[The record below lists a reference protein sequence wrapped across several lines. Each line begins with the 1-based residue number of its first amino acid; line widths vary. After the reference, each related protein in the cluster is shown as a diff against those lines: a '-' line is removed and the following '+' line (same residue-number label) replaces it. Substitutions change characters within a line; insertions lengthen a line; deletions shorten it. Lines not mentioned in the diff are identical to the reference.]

1 LTNNSDRNL
10 MYRLK
15 LLLFFLIAT
24 ALSSCSDNTNQTTV
38 DEVSTPPSVQAEEQ
52 AEIRFVNLTEQQT
65 SDLSIET
72 TIVERKNTE
81 FPIIVSGAVAAAPE
95 HVAIISTPVSGR
107 ITRIYAHE
115 GEEVKQGAPL
125 LEMESLE
132 YAELAANFMEA
143 RAEKSYLEQQVNR
156 LSSLVEKKISP
167 QSSLDRAQAD
177 LSRADARIRAA
188 RARLQAIGINDST
201 INSWNGD
208 TESEKAVLTMYA
220 TIDGKINHHLIDLG
234 QAVNAND
241 MLMDLVNNEQVLLR
255 GFVDPDDIP
264 YLQTG
269 AKAIVSQRISR
280 DDGERMRSLETDITT
295 IQPGLDQENR
305 SIVVNSHLRTEN
317 QWPVIG
323 QSVRIE
329 YTAITPDEVISVP
342 MSAVQYEGENATVFV
357 KVSNLQYEIR
367 TIRID
372 RIMQESAIVGSG
384 LEEGEEVAISQVF
397 SLKALGKFEEFA
409 ED

>member
-1 LTNNSDRNL
+1 MHRLIPLLT
-10 MYRLK
+10 
-15 LLLFFLIAT
+15 FLAV
-24 ALSSCSDNTNQTTV
+24 ALVSCSESQDRASV
-38 DEVSTPPSVQAEEQ
+38 SEVSTPPSVQDEQEAET
-52 AEIRFVNLTEQQT
+52 RFVTLSEQQS

-72 TIVERKNTE
+72 TVIERKNTE
-81 FPIIVSGAVAAAPE
+81 FPVIVSGSVAAAPE
-95 HVAIISTPVSGR
+95 HVAFISTPVSGR
-107 ITRIYAHE
+107 ITKIFAHE
-115 GEEVKQGAPL
+115 GEEVKRGEPL

-156 LSSLVEKKISP
+156 LSSLVEKRISP

-177 LSRADARIRAA
+177 LSRADARIRAS
-188 RARLQAIGINDST
+188 RARLQAIGIDEET
-201 INSWNGD
+201 INSWNGGS
-208 TESEKAVLTMYA
+208 ESEKAVLTMYA
-220 TIDGKINHHLIDLG
+220 TINGKINHHLIDLG

-241 MLMDLVNNEQVLLR
+241 MLMDLVNNEQVLIR
-255 GFVDPDDIP
+255 GFVDPNDIP

-269 AKAIVSQRISR
+269 AKAIVSQRMNR
-280 DDGERMRSLETDITT
+280 DEGEGSRSLETEITT

-305 SIVVNSHLRTEN
+305 SIVVNSHLKTED

-323 QSVRIE
+323 QSVRVV
-329 YTAITPDEVISVP
+329 YTAITPGEVISVP
-342 MSAVQYEGENATVFV
+342 MSAVQYEGQNATVFV
-357 KVSNLQYEIR
+357 KVSDLKYEIR
-367 TIRID
+367 SIGIE
-372 RIMQESAIVGSG
+372 RIMQESAIVSSG

>member
-1 LTNNSDRNL
+1 
-10 MYRLK
+10 MHRLIP
-15 LLLFFLIAT
+15 LLLILAV
-24 ALSSCSDNTNQTTV
+24 ALVSCSESQDRASV
-38 DEVSTPPSVQAEEQ
+38 SEVSTPPSVQGEQDAET
-52 AEIRFVNLTEQQT
+52 RFVTLSEQQS

-72 TIVERKNTE
+72 TVVERKNTE
-81 FPIIVSGAVAAAPE
+81 FPVIVSGSVAAAPE
-95 HVAIISTPVSGR
+95 HVAFISTPVSGR
-107 ITRIYAHE
+107 ITKIFAHE
-115 GEEVKQGAPL
+115 GEEVKRGEPL

-156 LSSLVEKKISP
+156 LSSLVEKRISP

-177 LSRADARIRAA
+177 LSRADARIRAS
-188 RARLQAIGINDST
+188 RARLQAIGIDEET
-201 INSWNGD
+201 INSWNGGS
-208 TESEKAVLTMYA
+208 ESEKAVLTMYA

-241 MLMDLVNNEQVLLR
+241 MLMDLVNNEQVLIR
-255 GFVDPDDIP
+255 GFVDPNDIP
-264 YLQTG
+264 YLKTG
-269 AKAIVSQRISR
+269 AKAIVSQRMNR
-280 DDGERMRSLETDITT
+280 DEGEGSRSLETEITT

-305 SIVVNSHLRTEN
+305 SIVVNSHLKTED

-323 QSVRIE
+323 QSVRVA
-329 YTAITPDEVISVP
+329 YTGVTPGEVISVP
-342 MSAVQYEGENATVFV
+342 MSAVQYEGQNATVFV
-357 KVSNLQYEIR
+357 KVSDLKYEIR
-367 TIRID
+367 SIAIE
-372 RIMQESAIVGSG
+372 RIMQESAIVSSG